1 MTKICIV
8 SPSLKL
14 GGIERALTVLALQFA
29 DQGFQVVFVCCLR
42 GEHFYQLPASIPIH
56 EPKFKR
62 TSSLSNKLLYY
73 PRLLSFLRKKIR
85 KINPDR
91 VLVFGDWFSPLT
103 LLALWGTK
111 YPVYISDRTI
121 PNYKFKFPIPQLK
134 QWLYPTSAGFIAQTK
149 RAKLFKEEKFGNRLR
164 MKVIPNALPEM
175 HFPEASKRENV
186 ILYAGRFAWEKDP
199 EILIRSMLLV
209 KKEAPEWTLKMAG
222 SGPLLEEMKTL
233 AKSLGVTKNI
243 QFLGKVNGIEH
254 LYLEAS
260 LLVLP
265 SVVEGFPNTLIEG
278 MSAGL
283 PSICFADIPYED
295 IVTPGVD
302 GIVLNKRSP
311 DELAHAIL
319 DLIAKPELR
328 FEMGQK
334 ALCVRERFSA
344 SQIADEIL
352 ESMKIR

>member
-1 MTKICIV
+1 M
-8 SPSLKL
+8 KL
-14 GGIERALTVLALQFA
+14 GGIERALTVLANQFTTR
-29 DQGFQVVFVCCLR
+29 GFQVAFICCLTD
-42 GEHFYQLPASIPIH
+42 EHFYQLPSSTEVY
-56 EPKFKR
+56 EPRFKR
-62 TSSLSNKLLYY
+62 TSSFLNKLLYY
-73 PRLLSFLRKKIR
+73 PCLLSFLRKKI
-85 KINPDR
+85 KIINPDQI
-91 VLVFGDWFSPLT
+91 LVFGDWFSPVV
-103 LLALWGTK
+103 LLALLGTK

-121 PNYKFKFPIPQLK
+121 PDYKFKFPIPQLK
-134 QWLYPTSAGFIAQTK
+134 KWLYPKSAGFIAQTE
-149 RAKLFKEEKFGNRLR
+149 RAKTFKEKLFGEQLR
-164 MKVIPNALPEM
+164 IKVIPNALPKM
-175 HFPEASKRENV
+175 HFPEVEKKEKV

-199 EILIRSMLLV
+199 EILIRSMLAV
-209 KKEAPEWTLKMAG
+209 KKDAPDWTLKMAG

-233 AKSLGVTKNI
+233 AKSLGVAENI
-243 QFLGKVNGIEH
+243 RFLGKVNGIDN
-254 LYLEAS
+254 LYAEAS

-352 ESMKIR
+352 EFMKIR